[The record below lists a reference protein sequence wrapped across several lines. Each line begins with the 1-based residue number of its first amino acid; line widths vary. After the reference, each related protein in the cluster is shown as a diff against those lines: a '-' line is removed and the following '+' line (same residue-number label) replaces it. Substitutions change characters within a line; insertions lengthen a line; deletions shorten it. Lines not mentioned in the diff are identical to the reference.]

1 MALELLCTSCSTTFD
16 EVLNSLNILIAL
28 MTAIATI
35 FTAIISY
42 MALSY
47 ARKEYK
53 AHKQREE
60 SEVLSSF
67 NERYSTDDHIAK
79 VLDYLIDP
87 SNNKRFH
94 DVGISSTT
102 DISTPPSVNDKE
114 MFMRFFEEL
123 QYAIEQ
129 KRLTKQIVY
138 DMFAYY
144 ALEVDKMGEKFV
156 EDYHHSSWIRF
167 RRFVKEMKQIK
178 NNHNI

>member
-1 MALELLCTSCSTTFD
+1 MTTELLCTLCITTFD
-16 EVLNSLNILIAL
+16 EVLDSLNVLIAL
-28 MTAIATI
+28 ITALATVI
-35 FTAIISY
+35 TVIISY

-47 ARKEYK
+47 ARKEYE
-53 AHKQREE
+53 AHKQKEE
-60 SEVLSSF
+60 SEALSSF
-67 NERYSTDDHIAK
+67 NERYCTDEYIAN
-79 VLDYLIDP
+79 VLNFLIDL
-87 SNNKRFH
+87 SKCKELHGVETCLITENN
-94 DVGISSTT
+94 
-102 DISTPPSVNDKE
+102 PPSVNDKE

-129 KRLTKQIVY
+129 KRLSKQIVY

-167 RRFVKEMKQIK
+167 RRFVKEMKQVK

>member
-1 MALELLCTSCSTTFD
+1 MTTELLCTSCITTFD
-16 EVLNSLNILIAL
+16 EVLDSLNVLIAL
-28 MTAIATI
+28 ITALATVI
-35 FTAIISY
+35 TAIISY

-47 ARKEYK
+47 ARNEYD
-53 AHKQREE
+53 AHKQKEE
-60 SEVLSSF
+60 SEALSSF
-67 NERYSTDDHIAK
+67 NERYCTDEHIAN
-79 VLDYLIDP
+79 VLNFLIDF
-87 SNNKRFH
+87 SKCKELH
-94 DVGISSTT
+94 DVETCLKIEKN
-102 DISTPPSVNDKE
+102 PPSVNDKE

-129 KRLTKQIVY
+129 KRLSKQIVY

-167 RRFVKEMKQIK
+167 RRFVKEMKQVK